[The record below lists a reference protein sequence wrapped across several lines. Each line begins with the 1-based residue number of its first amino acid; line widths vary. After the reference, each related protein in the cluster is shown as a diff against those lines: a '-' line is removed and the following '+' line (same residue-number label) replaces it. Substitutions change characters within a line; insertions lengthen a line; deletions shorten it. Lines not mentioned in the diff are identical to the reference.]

1 MENINELNTES
12 WVLNSESGVE
22 IPQFAIHNLHSIVKI
37 LVVEDSPVEA
47 ELLRRILFRANY
59 QVRLAKNGEE
69 GLIFARED
77 RPALVMSDIQMP
89 LMNGYEL
96 CREIKR
102 DEALCNIPVI
112 LVSALS
118 EPEDILEAVNV
129 GADSYITK
137 PYVESN
143 LLERVSSLLA
153 TPIRQ
158 RRVEE
163 PLEVEYGGKRHTI
176 TAGSQQ
182 MLNLLLSVYENSLI
196 QNRDLLLIQN
206 QLHLLNESLDL
217 KVRERT
223 AELHQVLEET
233 ITAIALTLEKRD
245 PYTAGHQRRVAELA
259 VAIGR
264 KMNLSKNVLDGI
276 NFSGLIHDIG
286 KIYVPA
292 EFLTKPGHL
301 LEMEFNLIKIH
312 TEFGYEIM
320 KGIHFPWPVADAVHQ
335 HHERMNGSGY
345 PQGLK
350 GDEIIIE
357 ARILCVADV
366 VEAMAASRPYRTG
379 RGIDSALEEIEKNRD
394 ILYDPVVVD
403 ACLSLFRNKEFAFN
417 IPTFEH
423 AQPDSA
429 G

>member
-1 MENINELNTES
+1 MTDKTES
-12 WVLNSESGVE
+12 TGMQL
-22 IPQFAIHNLHSIVKI
+22 QI

-47 ELLRRILFRANY
+47 ELLRRILFRAGY
-59 QVRLAKNGEE
+59 RVVQAKNGEE
-69 GLIFARED
+69 GLAFARAN

-102 DEALCNIPVI
+102 DETLWNVPVI
-112 LVSALS
+112 LVSSLS
-118 EPEDILEAVNV
+118 EPEDILEALNI

-137 PYVESN
+137 PYVERV
-143 LLERVSSLLA
+143 LLERVRSLLA

-158 RRVEE
+158 KQVEE
-163 PLEVEYGGKRHTI
+163 PLEVEYDGKRHAI

-182 MLNLLLSVYENSLI
+182 MLNLLLSVYENSLT
-196 QNRDLLLIQN
+196 QNRELLHIQN
-206 QLHLLNESLDL
+206 QLNLLNESLDL

-223 AELHQVLEET
+223 AELRQVLEET

-245 PYTAGHQRRVAELA
+245 PYTAGHQHRVAELA
-259 VAIGR
+259 IAIGR
-264 KMNLSKNVLDGI
+264 KMNLSKDMLDGI
-276 NFSGLIHDIG
+276 YFSGLIHDIG

-301 LEMEFNLIKIH
+301 LEMEYNLIKIH

-335 HHERMNGSGY
+335 HHERINGSGY

-350 GDEIIIE
+350 GEEIIIE

-366 VEAMAASRPYRTG
+366 VEAMGANRPYRTG
-379 RGIDSALEEIEKNRD
+379 LGLESALAEIEKNSGL
-394 ILYDPVVVD
+394 LYDPVVVD
-403 ACLSLFRNKEFAFN
+403 ACLSLFRNKEFAFE
-417 IPTFEH
+417 IPVFDH
-423 AQPDSA
+423 AKPASA
-429 G
+429 

>member
-1 MENINELNTES
+1 MTDKTES
-12 WVLNSESGVE
+12 TGMQL
-22 IPQFAIHNLHSIVKI
+22 QI

-47 ELLRRILFRANY
+47 ELLRRILFRAGY
-59 QVRLAKNGEE
+59 RVVQAKNGEE
-69 GLIFARED
+69 GLAFARAN

-102 DEALCNIPVI
+102 DETLWNVPVI
-112 LVSALS
+112 LVSSLS
-118 EPEDILEAVNV
+118 EPEDILEALNI

-137 PYVESN
+137 PYVERV
-143 LLERVSSLLA
+143 LLERVRSLLA

-158 RRVEE
+158 RQVEE
-163 PLEVEYGGKRHTI
+163 PLEVEYDGKRHSI

-182 MLNLLLSVYENSLI
+182 MLNLLLSVYENSLT
-196 QNRDLLLIQN
+196 QNRELLHIQN
-206 QLHLLNESLDL
+206 QLNLLNESLDL

-223 AELHQVLEET
+223 DELRQVLEET
-233 ITAIALTLEKRD
+233 VTAIALTLEKRD
-245 PYTAGHQRRVAELA
+245 PYTAGHQHRVAELA

-264 KMNLSKNVLDGI
+264 KMNLSKDVLDGI
-276 NFSGLIHDIG
+276 YFSGLIHDIG
-286 KIYVPA
+286 KIYVPS

-301 LEMEFNLIKIH
+301 LELEYNLIKIH

-335 HHERMNGSGY
+335 HHERINGSGY

-350 GDEIIIE
+350 GEEIIIE

-366 VEAMAASRPYRTG
+366 VEAMGANRPYRTG
-379 RGIDSALEEIEKNRD
+379 LGLESALAEIEKNSGL
-394 ILYDPVVVD
+394 LYDPVVVD
-403 ACLSLFRNKEFAFN
+403 ACLSLFRNKEFAFEMP
-417 IPTFEH
+417 IFDH
-423 AQPDSA
+423 AKPASA
-429 G
+429 

>member
-1 MENINELNTES
+1 MTDKTES
-12 WVLNSESGVE
+12 TSMQL
-22 IPQFAIHNLHSIVKI
+22 QI

-47 ELLRRILFRANY
+47 ELLRRILFRAGY
-59 QVRLAKNGEE
+59 RVRQAKNGEE
-69 GLIFARED
+69 GLLFARED

-102 DEALCNIPVI
+102 DDALWSIPVI
-112 LVSALS
+112 LVSSLS
-118 EPEDILEAVNV
+118 EPEDILEALNI

-137 PYVESN
+137 PYVESI
-143 LLERVSSLLA
+143 LLERVRSLLA
-153 TPIRQ
+153 TPISQ
-158 RRVEE
+158 KQVVE
-163 PLEVEYGGKRHTI
+163 PLEVEYGGKRRTI
-176 TAGSQQ
+176 TAGGQQ

-196 QNRDLLLIQN
+196 QNRELLHIQN
-206 QLHLLNESLDL
+206 QLNLLNESLDI

-223 AELHQVLEET
+223 AELRQVLEET

-245 PYTAGHQRRVAELA
+245 PYTAGHQHRVAELA

-264 KMNLSKNVLDGI
+264 KMNLSKDVLDGI
-276 NFSGLIHDIG
+276 YFSGLIHDIG
-286 KIYVPA
+286 KIYVPS

-301 LEMEFNLIKIH
+301 LEMEYNLIKIH

-350 GDEIIIE
+350 GEEIIIE

-366 VEAMAASRPYRTG
+366 VEAMGANRPYRTG
-379 RGIDSALEEIEKNRD
+379 LGLESALAEIEKNSG

-403 ACLSLFRNKEFAFN
+403 ACLSLFRKKEF
-417 IPTFEH
+417 TFEIPIFDH
-423 AQPDSA
+423 GQQGSA
-429 G
+429 

>member
-1 MENINELNTES
+1 MTDKTES
-12 WVLNSESGVE
+12 TGMQL
-22 IPQFAIHNLHSIVKI
+22 QI

-47 ELLRRILFRANY
+47 ELLRRILFRAGY
-59 QVRLAKNGEE
+59 RVVQAKNGEE
-69 GLIFARED
+69 GLAFARAN

-102 DEALCNIPVI
+102 DETLWNVPVI
-112 LVSALS
+112 LVSSLS
-118 EPEDILEAVNV
+118 EPEDILEALNI

-137 PYVESN
+137 PYVERV
-143 LLERVSSLLA
+143 LLERVRSLLA

-158 RRVEE
+158 KQVEE
-163 PLEVEYGGKRHTI
+163 PLEVEYDGKRHTI

-182 MLNLLLSVYENSLI
+182 MLNLLLSVYENSLT
-196 QNRDLLLIQN
+196 QNRELLHIQN
-206 QLHLLNESLDL
+206 QLNLLNESLDL

-223 AELHQVLEET
+223 AELRQVLEET
-233 ITAIALTLEKRD
+233 VTAIALTLEKRD
-245 PYTAGHQRRVAELA
+245 PYTAGHQHRVAELA

-264 KMNLSKNVLDGI
+264 KMNLSKDVLDGI
-276 NFSGLIHDIG
+276 YFSGLIHDIG
-286 KIYVPA
+286 KIYVPS

-301 LEMEFNLIKIH
+301 LEMEYNLIKIH

-335 HHERMNGSGY
+335 HHERINGSGY

-350 GDEIIIE
+350 GEEIIIE

-366 VEAMAASRPYRTG
+366 VEAMGANRPYRTG
-379 RGIDSALEEIEKNRD
+379 LGLESALAEIEKNSGL
-394 ILYDPVVVD
+394 LYDPVVVD
-403 ACLSLFRNKEFAFN
+403 ACLSLFRNKEFAFEMP
-417 IPTFEH
+417 IFDH
-423 AQPDSA
+423 AKSA
-429 G
+429 SA

>member
-1 MENINELNTES
+1 MATIFS
-12 WVLNSESGVE
+12 DVQPE
-22 IPQFAIHNLHSIVKI
+22 ILI
-37 LVVEDSPVEA
+37 VEDSPVEA
-47 ELLRRILFRANY
+47 ELLRRILFRAGY
-59 QVRLAKNGEE
+59 RVRLAKNGEE
-69 GLIFARED
+69 GLTFARD
-77 RPALVMSDIQMP
+77 IRPDLVMSDIQMP

-102 DEALCNIPVI
+102 DGALRNIPVI
-112 LVSALS
+112 LVSSLS
-118 EPEDILEAVNV
+118 EPEDILESLNV

-137 PYVESN
+137 PYLESN
-143 LLERVSSLLA
+143 LLERVRSLLA

-158 RRVEE
+158 AQVEV

-196 QNRDLLLIQN
+196 QNRELLHIQN
-206 QLHLLNESLDL
+206 QLNLLNENLNQ

-223 AELHQVLEET
+223 SELRQILEET

-245 PYTAGHQRRVAELA
+245 PYTAGHQHRVAELA

-264 KMNLSKNVLDGI
+264 KMNLSQDVLDGI
-276 NFSGLIHDIG
+276 YFSGLVHDIG
-286 KIYVPA
+286 KIYVPS

-301 LEMEFNLIKIH
+301 LEMEYNLIKIH

-345 PQGLK
+345 PQGLN
-350 GDEIIIE
+350 GDKIILE

-379 RGIDSALEEIEKNRD
+379 LGIDIALAEIEKNRGT
-394 ILYDPVVVD
+394 LYDATVVD
-403 ACLSLFRNKEFAFN
+403 ACLSLFRNKEFAFE
-417 IPTFEH
+417 IATFEH
-423 AQPDSA
+423 GRPDSA
-429 G
+429 

>member
-1 MENINELNTES
+1 MTDLKES
-12 WVLNSESGVE
+12 NDM
-22 IPQFAIHNLHSIVKI
+22 PTKI

-47 ELLRRILFRANY
+47 ELLRRILFRAGY
-59 QVRLAKNGEE
+59 SVMLAKNGEE
-69 GLIFARED
+69 GIQLVRED

-96 CREIKR
+96 CREIKS
-102 DEALCNIPVI
+102 DEALRNIPVI
-112 LVSALS
+112 LVSSLS
-118 EPEDILEAVNV
+118 EPEDILEALNI

-137 PYVESN
+137 PYVERS
-143 LLERVSSLLA
+143 LLERVRSLLA

-158 RRVEE
+158 RPLDE
-163 PLEVEYGGKRHTI
+163 PLDVEYGGKRRKI

-182 MLNLLLSVYENSLI
+182 MLNLLLSVYENSMV
-196 QNRDLLLIQN
+196 QNRELLHIQN
-206 QLHLLNESLDL
+206 QLSLLNESLDL

-223 AELHQVLEET
+223 AELRKVLEET
-233 ITAIALTLEKRD
+233 VTAIALTLEKRD
-245 PYTAGHQRRVAELA
+245 PYTAGHQQRVAELA

-264 KMNLSKNVLDGI
+264 KMNLAKDMLEGI
-276 NFSGLIHDIG
+276 YFSGLIHDIG

-301 LEMEFNLIKIH
+301 LEMEYNLIKIH

-320 KGIHFPWPVADAVHQ
+320 KGIGFPWPVADAVHQ
-335 HHERMNGSGY
+335 HHERINGSGY

-350 GDEIIIE
+350 GDEIILE

-379 RGIDSALEEIEKNRD
+379 LGIDCALAEIEKNRG
-394 ILYDPVVVD
+394 ILYDADVVD
-403 ACLSLFRNKEFAFN
+403 ACLSLFRKKEFAFK
-417 IPTFEH
+417 ISTFDYIK
-423 AQPDSA
+423 PGSN
-429 G
+429 